1 MSFIMRMKLIILI
14 FFSVL
19 YCDAKIVAQ
28 DGLPDDRFG
37 KAVSLSNDWI
47 AIGANRDDNAN
58 GSNSGSVYVY
68 KYENLVNDTSNVMK
82 SFCNKM
88 NLKFDPTRLYN

>member
-1 MSFIMRMKLIILI
+1 MKLIILI

-37 KAVSLSNDWI
+37 KAVSLSNGWI

-68 KYENLVNDTSNVMK
+68 SYETLDIIQEFHHNYFYESL
-82 SFCNKM
+82 
-88 NLKFDPTRLYN
+88 